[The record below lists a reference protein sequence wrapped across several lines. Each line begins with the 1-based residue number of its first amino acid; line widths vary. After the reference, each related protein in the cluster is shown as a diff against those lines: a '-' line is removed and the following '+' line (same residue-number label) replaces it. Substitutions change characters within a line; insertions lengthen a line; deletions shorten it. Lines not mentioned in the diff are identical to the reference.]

1 MNPAIVWFRDD
12 LRLADNPALHAAAAS
27 KRPLVCIYILAETSA
42 HAENTSHAAKAPYR
56 AKSGVPRS
64 PGGASRWWLH
74 GSLKALDA
82 ALAKH
87 GGRLT
92 ILRGSPTDT
101 LPKLVAAL
109 KAEAVYWNR
118 RYDAPGRALD
128 SALETTLKQSD
139 VAVTICNAHLL
150 HEPETIK
157 NKSGKPFRVF
167 TAYWRAALKQQ
178 SPAAPLAA
186 PRKMSF
192 HRPPPRLESKLN
204 PIPLERLM
212 LEPRKP
218 DWAGGLRATWTPD
231 ESAAHTHLKRFLTT
245 ALTEYST
252 DRDRPDRVGTSRLS
266 PYLAFGNISARQIWH
281 TAHAALHKHPA
292 PGKQRQLAKF
302 LAELGWREF
311 NYQILYHH
319 PDLAERN
326 FQARFDPLRWRTD
339 RRGLE
344 AWQRGRTGY
353 PLVDAGMRELW
364 TTGWMHNRVRMV
376 AASFLIKHLLI
387 DWRAGEKWFWDTL
400 VDADPANNAA
410 NWQWVA
416 GSGADAA
423 PYFRIFNPILQ
434 GEKFDPNGDYV
445 RRWVP
450 ELAGLPSK
458 VIHKPWTAKAEQL
471 AAANVRLGKTYPHP
485 IVDHDKARHRAL
497 RNVKSLA

>member
-27 KRPLVCIYILAETSA
+27 KRPLVCIYILSENTA
-42 HAENTSHAAKAPYR
+42 HAATKSRR
-56 AKSGVPRS
+56 AKPRDPRS
-64 PGGASRWWLH
+64 PGAASRWWLH
-74 GSLKALDA
+74 GSLQALDE

-92 ILRGSPTDT
+92 ILRGDPVDT
-101 LPKLVAAL
+101 LPKLATTL
-109 KAEAVYWNR
+109 KVEAIYWNC
-118 RYDAPGRALD
+118 RYDAPGRSVDA
-128 SALETTLKQSD
+128 ALETTLKQRHIA
-139 VAVTICNAHLL
+139 VATFNGHLL
-150 HEPETIK
+150 HEPHTIK

-167 TAYWRAALKQQ
+167 TAYWRAALKLG
-178 SPAAPLAA
+178 PPGEPLAA
-186 PRKMSF
+186 PRKLRF
-192 HRPPPRLESKLN
+192 HNLPRKFKLN
-204 PIPLERLM
+204 PVPLERLR
-212 LEPRKP
+212 LEPKKP
-218 DWAGGLRATWTPD
+218 DWAAGLRETWTPD
-231 ESAAHTHLKRFLTT
+231 EHDAQNHLKRFLRQ
-245 ALTEYST
+245 ALSEYST

-266 PYLAFGNISARQIWH
+266 PYLAFGNISPRQIWH
-281 TAHAALHKHPA
+281 TAHAAVHEHPA

-326 FQARFDPLRWRTD
+326 FQSRFDPLRWRTD
-339 RRGLE
+339 RRGLQ

-450 ELAGLPSK
+450 ELARLPSK
-458 VIHKPWTAKAEQL
+458 VIHKPWTAKVEQL